1 MLENHR
7 RISATELENK
17 YDETYENSKALKRFW
32 SMYFNENYFDFHSL

>member
-17 YDETYENSKALKRFW
+17 YDETYENSKAKRFW